1 MIVFLKAIA
10 LGIVE
15 GVTEFL
21 PISSTGH
28 LVLVEDWL
36 ELGLGEAFAKA
47 FSVAIQL
54 PAILAVVLYFWRMLF
69 PFGKGVSERNATFM
83 LYAKII
89 VAVLP
94 AIVLGVLFDDL
105 IESYLLYPLPVALA
119 LLIGGIVL
127 IWIESRHGRERC
139 TSLAEMGFP
148 MAFYIGFFQ
157 CLAMLPGTSR
167 SAATIIGAMLLG
179 ASRPVAAEFSF
190 FLAIPTMLGAT
201 TVTLYKHGGH
211 FTSLQW
217 AVLAVGSA
225 VSFLVAYASIAFLMR
240 FIQSHD
246 FKPFGYYR
254 IALALIVLAAYLLG

>member
-127 IWIESRHGRERC
+127 IWIE
-139 TSLAEMGFP
+139 
-148 MAFYIGFFQ
+148 
-157 CLAMLPGTSR
+157 
-167 SAATIIGAMLLG
+167 
-179 ASRPVAAEFSF
+179 
-190 FLAIPTMLGAT
+190 
-201 TVTLYKHGGH
+201 
-211 FTSLQW
+211 
-217 AVLAVGSA
+217 
-225 VSFLVAYASIAFLMR
+225 
-240 FIQSHD
+240 
-246 FKPFGYYR
+246 
-254 IALALIVLAAYLLG
+254 